1 MSKGFRKRW
10 QGVPEISSEEEVPLD
25 FPESG
30 NAEPLDTFEVHAE
43 PTLPDPDVA
52 ISGGGAAAA
61 MQAAQPKRPSKA
73 PPLLS
78 ARPKIKQAR
87 AAAPEPMHATA
98 AAQLQQAIL
107 EAPAFAP
114 VKMPWESGPCASLFG
129 SIPNYPQV
137 RFSPLPRVP
146 EPAPPPAPIV
156 PIVPKGPSLQTL
168 HAQFA
173 RKDEQDERAKAIRM
187 FHTLVLADPQATSTG
202 KQLIRSAKT
211 LATPGKTLD
220 ILADTLATSRTGTLV
235 KHASSLWR
243 FAVFSQPR
251 GLLSPFLA
259 DEENL
264 YQYLCHLRKNKAGP
278 TSGQA
283 FLTAFRFS
291 ATTFGIVTHLESLDS
306 KRVRGVAHDMYLK
319 KAPRRTAAA
328 LTVAAVKHL
337 IFLVLA
343 VGIPKHVRLIAGQLL
358 LCIFGVARWGDLR
371 HMQHFTSDT
380 YQSVVIFEA
389 GSTDHKLA
397 SSAEAQVELLPYIGL
412 GVWPNESPWL
422 PVYLDLRQQEGITSG
437 LPAWDWGREVWSSY
451 SMSTAEAT
459 SWLRELLAGHMPD
472 HERCRAHSLK
482 TTLLTWAGMSHRFSR
497 EEKTLLGHHT
507 EASTKSATTYDR
519 DAMLRLQGKVWN
531 MLEDISQ
538 GLQTPD
544 ANPAHKLAQYARVE
558 AEVHSENASSAS
570 EPEEPCPSLQTR
582 APLPPDASKYSW
594 KVHTVSGVVHMLG
607 LEQDKLACG
616 RPLSCNYTSVSADDL
631 DRQTTC
637 FCVQCGRSSFMQDTA
652 DA

>member
-10 QGVPEISSEEEVPLD
+10 QGVPEVSDEEEAPID
-25 FPESG
+25 C
-30 NAEPLDTFEVHAE
+30 
-43 PTLPDPDVA
+43 PDL
-52 ISGGGAAAA
+52 GGAWPLGSLDSPSELPQPGLSTQTPPEGATAA
-61 MQAAQPKRPSKA
+61 MQAAQPKRSSGPL
-73 PPLLS
+73 PLLS

-87 AAAPEPMHATA
+87 PDPPRPVQPQAS
-98 AAQLQQAIL
+98 AQIRQAIL

-146 EPAPPPAPIV
+146 EPAPPPAPVV
-156 PIVPKGPSLQTL
+156 PLVPKGPSLPAL
-168 HAQFA
+168 HAQFS
-173 RKDEQDERAKAIRM
+173 RQDEQDERAKAIRM
-187 FHTLVLADPQATSTG
+187 YHTLLLADPQATFTG
-202 KQLIRSAKT
+202 QQLVKSAKT
-211 LATPGKTLD
+211 FVNPGKTLD

-243 FAVFSQPR
+243 FAVFSQPQ

-259 DEENL
+259 DEEHL
-264 YQYLCHLRKNKAGP
+264 YQYLCHLRKTQAGP

-291 ATTFGIVTHLESLDS
+291 AATFGTITPLEGLDS

-337 IFLVLA
+337 IFLVLS
-343 VGIPKHVRLIAGQLL
+343 VEIPRHVRLIAGQLL

-380 YQSVVIFEA
+380 YHSVVIFEA

-397 SSAEAQVELLPYIGL
+397 SSAQAQVELLPYIGL
-412 GVWPNESPWL
+412 GVWPSESPWL

-437 LPAWDWGREVWSSY
+437 LPAWDWGREVWSFY
-451 SMSTAEAT
+451 PMSTAEAT

-544 ANPAHKLAQYARVE
+544 AAPAQKLAQYARVDP
-558 AEVHSENASSAS
+558 EVHSDEESSAS
-570 EPEEPCPSLQTR
+570 QPEDPCPSLQAP
-582 APLPPDASKYSW
+582 APLPSDASKYSW

-607 LEQDKLACG
+607 LEPDKLACG
-616 RPLSCNYTSVSADDL
+616 RPLSCNYAHVSADTL

-637 FCVQCGRSSFMQDTA
+637 FCAQCGRSSFMQDGP